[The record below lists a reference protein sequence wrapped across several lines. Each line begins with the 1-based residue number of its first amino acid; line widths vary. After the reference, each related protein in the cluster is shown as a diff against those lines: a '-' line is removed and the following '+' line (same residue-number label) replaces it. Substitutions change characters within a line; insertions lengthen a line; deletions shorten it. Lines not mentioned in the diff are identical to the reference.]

1 MIEGSSDIFV
11 AVVELDSLT
20 QWGGLLKN
28 SHVMRKR
35 VCVDD
40 LGWTM
45 PYHDDLYESDE
56 YDILGTAVYLI
67 VTKDGITPLAMS
79 RLMPTTRPHLM
90 QKIYARAGIKPIS
103 HENIWEISRM
113 MVAPENKFAVKIN
126 AIKAL
131 ESGIDRFSRQRN
143 ISSFIGWVSDATYRM
158 LRTTSMQYEEIASL
172 NDFEGNPTKIIQY
185 EMASVEYEAEF
196 KQAINK

>member
-11 AVVELDSLT
+11 VVVELDSLT

-28 SHVMRKR
+28 SHIMRKKI
-35 VCVDD
+35 CVDH

-45 PYHDDLYESDE
+45 PYHDSLYESDE

-67 VTKDGITPLAMS
+67 VTKDGITPLAMC

-90 QKIYARAGIKPIS
+90 QKIYSRAGIQPIC
-103 HENIWEISRM
+103 HETIWEISRM
-113 MVAPENKFAVKIN
+113 MVAPDNNFAVKIK
-126 AIKAL
+126 AIKTL

-143 ISSFIGWVSDATYRM
+143 IISFIGWVSDATYRM

-172 NDFEGNPTKIIQY
+172 DDFEGNPTKIIQY
-185 EMASVEYEAEF
+185 DMTSVEYEEDSR
-196 KQAINK
+196 QAMNK

>member
-11 AVVELDSLT
+11 AVVELESLT

-45 PYHDDLYESDE
+45 PYDDGIYESDE
-56 YDILGTAVYLI
+56 YDTLGTAVYLI

-90 QKIYARAGIKPIS
+90 EKIYPKASIQPIS
-103 HENIWEISRM
+103 DEHIWEISRM
-113 MVAPENKFAVKIN
+113 MVAPENNLAIKIN

-131 ESGIDRFSRQRN
+131 ETAIDRFSRNRN
-143 ISSFIGWVSDATYRM
+143 ISTFIGWVSDATYRM
-158 LRTTSMQYEEIASL
+158 LRTTSMQYQVIASL
-172 NDFEGNPTKIIQY
+172 DDFEGNPTKIIQY
-185 EMASVEYEAEF
+185 DMASVEYEEEF
-196 KQAINK
+196 RQAISK